1 MKLNAPNEVDRA
13 VPCPM
18 VKLGGEAARYW
29 RRPRRGRSAL
39 RVFAFVLLLA
49 INAPAAEQ
57 PLAQSTIVL
66 YNKTVP
72 DSVELA
78 KFYAE
83 QRGIAADHLAGLN
96 CSTEEEISRE
106 EYNTTIAGPL
116 REIFK
121 QRHWW
126 MLSESTDKPPAITS
140 SEIHFVAVIKG
151 MPLKIRS
158 TTDYPGD
165 QPRPGPTGKRNNASV
180 DSELALLG
188 LYSPQIS
195 GFVSNPYFQSFRGI
209 NDFG

>member
-18 VKLGGEAARYW
+18 VKLDGEAACYW

-49 INAPAAEQ
+49 INAAAAEQ

-83 QRGIAADHLAGLN
+83 QRGIAADHLIGLT
-96 CSTEEEISRE
+96 CSIEEEISRE
-106 EYNTTIAGPL
+106 DYDVTIVEPL

-126 MLSESTDKPPAITS
+126 MLNEPPKQPPVVDAST
-140 SEIHFVAVIKG
+140 IHFVAVIKG
-151 MPLKIRS
+151 IPLKIRS
-158 TTDYPGD
+158 EEHT
-165 QPRPGPTGKRNNASV
+165 
-180 DSELALLG
+180 SELQSRRDLVCRLL
-188 LYSPQIS
+188 LEKKKKK
-195 GFVSNPYFQSFRGI
+195 
-209 NDFG
+209 